1 MKKKKHNMKD
11 FSIFFWFLSMIAIF
25 TSSSSVNVGR
35 VSPDGYLYMVVLL
48 VNLILYLKAAKIS
61 KRSHHHHNEKTDTS
75 WFEHGLNLML
85 GE

>member
-1 MKKKKHNMKD
+1 MKHIST
-11 FSIFFWFLSMIAIF
+11 FYCLAFLIAIS
-25 TSSSSVNVGR
+25 TCNASVNVSFSKIIGLAQR
-35 VSPDGYLYMVVLL
+35 IGKF
-48 VNLILYLKAAKIS
+48 KAPKVW